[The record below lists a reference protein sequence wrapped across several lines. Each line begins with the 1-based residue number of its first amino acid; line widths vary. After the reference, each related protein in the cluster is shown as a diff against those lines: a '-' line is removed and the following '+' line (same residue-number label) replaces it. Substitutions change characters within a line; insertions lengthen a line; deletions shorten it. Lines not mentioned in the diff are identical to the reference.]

1 MAKLKIEN
9 LTFRNCGPINFAVE
23 PGECICIFGKS
34 GAGKSLLLRA
44 IADIDPHKGDV
55 FLNGK
60 EQAEFYPTEWR
71 KRVAML
77 PAENRWWNELVGQ
90 HFPGKPLDLLNFLGF
105 DDDVFDWNVAR
116 LSTGESQRLAL
127 IRLLMNEPEVL
138 LLDEASA
145 GLDVKSTAIVEK
157 VVDNYMKEKKAA
169 VIWVSHDEDQ
179 ASRIA
184 EKHFLFKNGNIVKI
198 KN

>member
-1 MAKLKIEN
+1 
-9 LTFRNCGPINFAVE
+9 
-23 PGECICIFGKS
+23 
-34 GAGKSLLLRA
+34 
-44 IADIDPHKGDV
+44 
-55 FLNGK
+55 
-60 EQAEFYPTEWR
+60 
-71 KRVAML
+71 
-77 PAENRWWNELVGQ
+77 
-90 HFPGKPLDLLNFLGF
+90 
-105 DDDVFDWNVAR
+105 
-116 LSTGESQRLAL
+116 
-127 IRLLMNEPEVL
+127 L